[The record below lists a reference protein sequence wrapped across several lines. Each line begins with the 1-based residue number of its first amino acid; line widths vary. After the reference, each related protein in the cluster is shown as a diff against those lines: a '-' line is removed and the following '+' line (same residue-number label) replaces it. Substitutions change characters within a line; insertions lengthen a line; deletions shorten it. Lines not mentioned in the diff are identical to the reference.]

1 MLYHSASRRT
11 RRSNNRYLHISTP
24 LSIVQSQDLGIK
36 KVETEDIGI
45 ENVRIRI
52 FVWHKSFVSKILSKK
67 GGWGTSIGRRE
78 PLHRGLQVSPQT
90 SERLTAQHRF

>member
-67 GGWGTSIGRRE
+67 GGGVQALEGGNRC
-78 PLHRGLQVSPQT
+78 
-90 SERLTAQHRF
+90 TADYKSARKRQSD